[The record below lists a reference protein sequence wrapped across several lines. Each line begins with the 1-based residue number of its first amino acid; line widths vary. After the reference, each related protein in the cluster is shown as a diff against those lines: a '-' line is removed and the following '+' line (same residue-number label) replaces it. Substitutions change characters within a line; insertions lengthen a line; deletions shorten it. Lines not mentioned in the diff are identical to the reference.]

1 MVKNFIKNFGKKYS
15 TLIKKETNIS
25 KSKLLQKSVLDVG
38 TGNGTYVYSL
48 SPHVKSIYGLDNNK
62 KILEKA
68 RKRNRIFK
76 YDNIRFYKMSVE
88 NIYFKRKFDI
98 ILLNNLLRFTNVYP
112 TLNKILNIVSDEGI
126 IVIQIPL
133 SFKNPI
139 DERLDE
145 NSDNFDKNLYNKE
158 INAWLKIKELVK
170 IFFKNYIKLYENSN
184 EDRYIMIVNNKKK
197 VEKLNN

>member
-15 TLIKKETNIS
+15 TLIKKEANIS
-25 KSKLLQKSVLDVG
+25 KSKLLQKSVLDIG

-48 SPHVKSIYGLDNNK
+48 SPHVNSIYGLDNNN
-62 KILEKA
+62 KILDKA

-112 TLNKILNIVSDEGI
+112 TLNKILNISSDEGI
-126 IVIQIPL
+126 IIIQIPL
-133 SFKNPI
+133 SFNNPI
-139 DERLDE
+139 DERLDK
-145 NSDNFDKNLYNKE
+145 NSNNFDKSLYDKE
-158 INAWLKIKELVK
+158 INAWLKIKIMVK

-184 EDRYIMIVNNKKK
+184 KNRYIMIVNNKKK
-197 VEKLNN
+197 KKIEK